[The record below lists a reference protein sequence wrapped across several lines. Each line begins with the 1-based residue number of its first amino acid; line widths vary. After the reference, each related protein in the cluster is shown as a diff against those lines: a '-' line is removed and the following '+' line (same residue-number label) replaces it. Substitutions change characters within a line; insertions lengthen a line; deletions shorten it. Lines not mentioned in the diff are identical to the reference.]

1 MKREEKNKSSKK
13 PTANPRNTD
22 SAQDTYR
29 TIFDNMNDAIL
40 LRDLETIRIVHLNN
54 KLCEM
59 TGYTAREIMGM
70 PRGWFSTSLVQNGK
84 TVADHYAEAARGKP
98 QLFERQGRKK
108 DGTLFWVESNLRKVT
123 IGGRAYLLSVL
134 RDITRR
140 RQEQE
145 ELRQSQEQYR
155 SIVEDQAEF
164 LVCHFLTDGTV
175 TFVNEALC
183 RCLGVRREELL
194 GKAFWPFVVKED
206 IERLK
211 TYLSEASPD
220 NPVQRT
226 IEHRVVT
233 RDGRVRCLVWSGK
246 ALFDGQEIS
255 EFQAIGRDI
264 TLRKE
269 AEEALKESE
278 KTLRALFDAI
288 TEPVLL
294 LDVHRR
300 VLALNQTVATS
311 IGKEPQEIIG
321 TCIDDYFNPDL
332 MARRKKYTDGVV
344 RSGKPARFDS
354 ERAGKHFEHCAYP
367 VFNDQGQVTRLA
379 VFARD
384 VTVQKEAQ
392 KELEAKSRYLEEMN
406 TTLKVLLNRRGLDKK
421 ELEDTVLSNVRKLI
435 LPVLHRL
442 KDCRLDDKAHAFLD
456 VLETNV
462 KEVISPFLRG
472 LDTYQ
477 FTPRELEIIS
487 LVREGRTT
495 KEIARLLSVC
505 RGAVDIYRHH
515 IRKKLGIT
523 TVKTNLRSHLLSLAP
538 Q

>member
-1 MKREEKNKSSKK
+1 V
-13 PTANPRNTD
+13 
-22 SAQDTYR
+22 
-29 TIFDNMNDAIL
+29 NDAIV
-40 LRDLETIRIVHLNN
+40 LRDLETKRIIDVNS

-59 TGYTAREIMGM
+59 TGYTAGAIKRMA
-70 PRGWFSTSLVQNGK
+70 PGWFSATLVHNGK
-84 TVADHYAEAARGKP
+84 TVADHYAEAIRGKP
-98 QLFERQGRKK
+98 QLFERQGRMK
-108 DGTLFWVESNLRKVT
+108 DGTLFWVEANLRKVT
-123 IGGRAYLLSVL
+123 IDGRECLLSVL

-145 ELRQSQEQYR
+145 DLKQSQERYR
-155 SIVEDQAEF
+155 SIVEDQGEF
-164 LVCHFLTDGTV
+164 LVCHFLADGTM

-194 GKAFWPFVVKED
+194 GKAFWPFIAKEDVKE
-206 IERLK
+206 LK
-211 TYLSEASPD
+211 TYLAAATGD
-220 NPVQRT
+220 GTAGT

-233 RDGRVRCLVWSGK
+233 RDGRVRFLFWTGK
-246 ALFDGQEIS
+246 ALFDEQGIS
-255 EFQAIGRDI
+255 GFQAIGRDI
-264 TLRKE
+264 SERRQAL
-269 AEEALKESE
+269 EALKESE

-288 TEPVLL
+288 AEPVLL

-300 VLALNQTVATS
+300 VLALNQTVASS

-367 VFNDQGQVTRLA
+367 VFDDEGKVTRLA

-384 VTVQKEAQ
+384 VTVQKQAQ

-406 TTLKVLLNRRGLDKK
+406 TTLRVLLNQRELDRK
-421 ELEDTVLSNVRKLI
+421 ELEESVLSNVKQLI
-435 LPVLHRL
+435 LPTLRRL
-442 KDCRLDDKAHAFLD
+442 RHCGLNEDARAFLD

-462 KEVISPFLRG
+462 NEMISPFLRG
-472 LDTYQ
+472 LGAYR
-477 FTPRELEIIS
+477 FTPTELEVIS
-487 LVREGRTT
+487 LVREGRTA
-495 KEIARLLSVC
+495 KEIAQLLNVC
-505 RGAVDIYRHH
+505 KGAVDIYRHH
-515 IRKKLGIT
+515 IRKKLGIRT
-523 TVKTNLRSHLLSLAP
+523 AKTNLRSHLLSLAP